1 MTEKSLWQ
9 QWETLRQA
17 GAEMTLAAT
26 AELAE
31 GLRSLSPEENLHLER
46 MKLTDFRC
54 FSQLSVTFDR
64 NLTVFHGENGRG
76 KSTLLDAAAKALSWV
91 EAGIVG
97 ANSRGSAIS
106 EDDIRLSDTTAE
118 TSGDK
123 AETAATFSLGKAT
136 IRGILSKR
144 RRGTEGSAVSDLRSL
159 QSVGAMF
166 RALRTTESIS
176 RPLFLYLAANRGGNY
191 RAKVSQVEFANV
203 GKRLNAVYRG
213 TEAYNRAVQTEK
225 SPAQFL
231 GWLAFY
237 GKRARFHPETAERE
251 AAIRKLSQVKSA
263 VRGFWPDCTDVRWDA
278 ASGWDQIIVERNG
291 VPLAHHQLSDGER
304 MVFFLSGEIAW
315 RLTELNPQGNAAE
328 GGGIVLI
335 DEIELHLHPQWQLTV
350 IESLRRTFP
359 HLQFIITTHS
369 PLVLTTVR
377 RECVRNLPEHIRAVE
392 DLQSPTDQT
401 RSLSSNDI
409 LESVMN
415 TASAPTQFEETRW
428 VAECQT
434 AILER
439 RLPQA
444 QALFKKV
451 SGYFGPENPQVM
463 VLKAMLKAA
472 ERATRGQS

>member
-1 MTEKSLWQ
+1 MAKPSLWQ
-9 QWETLRQA
+9 RWEHLRET
-17 GAEMTLAAT
+17 GNEMTPEAT
-26 AELAE
+26 AELAK
-31 GLRSLSPEENLHLER
+31 GLRGLEPDEVLQLER

-54 FSQLSVTFDR
+54 FSQLSVVFDR
-64 NLTVFHGENGRG
+64 NLTVFHGGNGRG
-76 KSTLLDAAAKALSWV
+76 KSSLLDAAAKAMSWV

-97 ANSRGSAIS
+97 ANSRGLSIS
-106 EDDIRLSDTTAE
+106 EDDIRLSDTEE
-118 TSGDK
+118 TSGNR
-123 AETAATFSLGKAT
+123 AEADVVFSLDQTA
-136 IRGILSKR
+136 IRGQLLKN
-144 RRGTEGSAVSDLRSL
+144 RRGTESSAVSDLRNL

-166 RALRTTESIS
+166 RTLRAMESVS
-176 RPLFLYLAANRGGNY
+176 RPLLLYFAANRGGDY
-191 RAKVSQVEFANV
+191 RAKVSQNELRSV
-203 GKRLNAVYRG
+203 GKRLDAVYRG
-213 TEAYNRAVQTEK
+213 TEAYDRAVQADK

-231 GWLAFY
+231 GWLTFY

-251 AAIRKLSQVKSA
+251 AAIHRLSQVKDAIRS
-263 VRGFWPDCTDVRWDA
+263 FWPECTDVRWDA

-304 MVFFLSGEIAW
+304 MVFFLFGEIAW

-328 GGGIVLI
+328 GSGIVLI

-392 DLQSPTDQT
+392 DLQSPADQT

-409 LESVMN
+409 LELVMN

-428 VAECQT
+428 LAECQT

-444 QALFKKV
+444 QSLFKKV
-451 SGYFGPENPQVM
+451 SDYFGPENPQVM

-472 ERATRGQS
+472 ERATGGQS

>member
-1 MTEKSLWQ
+1 MTETSLWQ
-9 QWETLRQA
+9 RWETLRQA
-17 GAEMTLAAT
+17 GTEMTPGAT

-31 GLRSLSPEENLHLER
+31 GLRSLSPGENLHLER
-46 MKLTDFRC
+46 LKLTDFRC
-54 FSQLSVTFDR
+54 FSQLSVAFDR

-97 ANSRGSAIS
+97 ANSRGSAMS
-106 EDDIRLSDTTAE
+106 EDDIRLSDTAE

-123 AETAATFSLGKAT
+123 AETAAAFSLGKAT
-136 IRGILSKR
+136 IQGILCKR
-144 RRGTEGSAVSDLRSL
+144 RRGTESSAVSDLRNL

-166 RALRTTESIS
+166 RTLRATESAS
-176 RPLFLYLAANRGGNY
+176 RPLLLYFAANRGGDY
-191 RAKVSQVEFANV
+191 RARVSQNELRNV
-203 GKRLNAVYRG
+203 GKRLDAVYRG
-213 TEAYNRAVQTEK
+213 TEAYDRAVQADK

-231 GWLAFY
+231 GWLTFY
-237 GKRARFHPETAERE
+237 GKRAQFHSENAERE
-251 AAIRKLSQVKSA
+251 AAMRKLSQVKDAIRS
-263 VRGFWPDCTDVRWDA
+263 FWPECTDVRWDA
-278 ASGWDQIIVERNG
+278 SSGWDQIIVERNG
-291 VPLAHHQLSDGER
+291 VPLQHHQLSDGER
-304 MVFFLSGEIAW
+304 MVFFLFGEIAW
-315 RLTELNPQGNAAE
+315 RLTELNLQGSAAK
-328 GGGIVLI
+328 GSGIVLI
-335 DEIELHLHPQWQLTV
+335 DEIELHLHPQWQLTI

-377 RECVRNLPEHIRAVE
+377 RECIRNLPKHIRDVE

-428 VAECQT
+428 LAECQT

-444 QALFKKV
+444 QALFKKA
-451 SGYFGPENPQVM
+451 SDYFGLDNPQVM
-463 VLKAMLKAA
+463 VLKAMLKVA
-472 ERATRGQS
+472 EKAMEAHP